1 MGSQRSNTFKVE
13 VLEPR
18 ALLAFVADLQHVAAL
33 PGDPA
38 SAVIRVNFIDNGS
51 AAIVSGTLSNISNP
65 SAVVLRLPSTSATSQ
80 PVTTTT
86 VTTPTS
92 PSAPSVTATVQTVTT
107 STDAQTVAVLLKPGS
122 GSGPFLH
129 VPFKVTISRAS
140 LIGQLTGAP
149 FRRLLTD
156 MRNGLV
162 SAFVTTNNGVD
173 PSTDVAPGN
182 AQNGEIFGTFRS
194 AGPGPR
200 VSSLVHS
207 IEQGV
212 VAALTNHAS

>member
-1 MGSQRSNTFKVE
+1 MDSRRRNTFKVE
-13 VLEPR
+13 ALEPR

-33 PGDPA
+33 AGDPA
-38 SAVIRVNFIDNGS
+38 SAVIRVNFIDNGA
-51 AAIVSGTLSNISNP
+51 AAIVRGTLSNISNP
-65 SAVVLRLPSTSATSQ
+65 SSVVLRLPSTMATSQ
-80 PVTTTT
+80 PVMTTT

-140 LIGQLTGAP
+140 LIGQLTGTP
-149 FRRLLTD
+149 FRRLLAD

-162 SAFVTTNNGVD
+162 SAVVMTNNGVD

-182 AQNGEIFGTFRS
+182 AQNGEISGMFKP

-200 VSSLVHS
+200 VTSLANA

-212 VAALTNHAS
+212 LAALANRAS